1 MLLAPRFLV
10 GINRL
15 MAFRPLFHLHRIG
28 VLVGA
33 ATVLAIALQ
42 PGPGRAQGAPVLGDG
57 QSVFVDLSVIDGG
70 PGPAPSYAAPS
81 YAPGAFVGQGR
92 PMMPGSH
99 PPVSRFFGP
108 GGPGSPTAAA
118 LEPPKAEAKPKV
130 RAAQAPKPVAAPKP
144 KAQPKA
150 VAEAKPKPA
159 PAPKRAP
166 TAKVETVMAPKPPP
180 SEPPPMAQTS
190 IAPPASPPEAKA
202 PPPPPPAAVP
212 MVAAPIPPKA
222 KEEPKSQAALPPSGA
237 PAAGDVALRIAF
249 PNDDSKLPANSQ
261 KGLKELAAKMK
272 ADEGL
277 RLQLLA
283 YAGGGDLSSSKARRL
298 SLSRALAVR
307 SYLIEDGVRATRI
320 DVRALGDKTAE
331 QPMNRVDVNLVA
343 R

>member
-1 MLLAPRFLV
+1 MPLAPRFRV

-15 MAFRPLFHLHRIG
+15 MAFRPLFQPHRIG
-28 VLVGA
+28 ALVGA

-42 PGPGRAQGAPVLGDG
+42 PGTGRAQGAPVLGDG
-57 QSVFVDLSVIDGG
+57 QSVIVDLSVIDGG
-70 PGPAPSYAAPS
+70 PGPAPSYAAPT
-81 YAPGAFVGQGR
+81 YTPGTSAGQGR
-92 PMMPGSH
+92 PMMPGSR

-108 GGPGSPTAAA
+108 GGPGSPVAAT
-118 LEPPKAEAKPKV
+118 LEPPKAEAKPKM
-130 RAAQAPKPVAAPKP
+130 RAAEASKPKAAPKP

-180 SEPPPMAQTS
+180 AEPPPMAQTT
-190 IAPPASPPEAKA
+190 IAPPSPPEAKA
-202 PPPPPPAAVP
+202 PPPPPPASVP
-212 MVAAPIPPKA
+212 TVAAPIPPKA
-222 KEEPKSQAALPPSGA
+222 KEEPKSQAALPPAGA